1 MAGIFRI
8 IVVGISFVML
18 CGCASTKTYFSDR
31 GRDAL
36 DILTVSVG
44 NGGGVQGRIGPFS
57 VGTVYAEDVAG
68 LRCGKCGLFP
78 KIELPREDPKPAAA
92 SYDSSFVGF
101 FCVAFSRGMASAK
114 ELVMWDRFLMEDG
127 RGKAYEA
134 SGGPFFSPVVR
145 SEDDGHPER
154 LFHPYYAQMELLG
167 GFACTARVG
176 INAGELVDFLLG
188 WVGIDF
194 FNDDIAD
201 VASDPSS
208 EKKEKK

>member
-78 KIELPREDPKPAAA
+78 KIELPREDPKPAAV
-92 SYDSSFVGF
+92 SYDFSFVGF
-101 FCVAFSRGMASAK
+101 LCVAFSRGMAPAS
-114 ELVMWDRFLMEDG
+114 ELVMNDYFQIEDG
-127 RGKAYEA
+127 RGKAYTA
-134 SGGPFFSPVVR
+134 KGGPFFSWVIG
-145 SEDDGHPER
+145 SEEECHPDR
-154 LFHPYYAQMELLG
+154 LFHPYYTQMELLG
-167 GFACTARVG
+167 GFVYTARAG

-194 FNDDIAD
+194 FDDDNIGS
-201 VASDPSS
+201 VQG
-208 EKKEKK
+208 KK